1 MLEAV
6 PPVALVPYQFN
17 VAPVDA
23 VAVKA
28 IAVAFTQYDTGV
40 VDTVGAAGVGF
51 IVTTIGTGALTHD
64 PIVCEIGRAHV

>member
-17 VAPVDA
+17 VPPVDA

-28 IAVAFTQYDTGV
+28 IGVALRQYSTGV
-40 VDTVGAAGVGF
+40 ADTVGADGKA
-51 IVTTIGTGALTHD
+51 TTFTVIAALG
-64 PIVCEIGRAHV
+64 PSHVPMVWLT